1 MVNNLNV
8 LILGGSNG
16 VGKYL
21 AKEFVKKGA
30 NVALVARR
38 KNRLTKIINDL
49 NKIKKGNI
57 FFAKNLIPEGN
68 PQKILKNL
76 IKKKGIPDIV
86 INCVGGGLG
95 ISDPFAKYNDWKKV
109 WRFNA
114 GIAIEINSYLLPF
127 YQKRKKIGKILH
139 ISSLSS
145 IHNNFQ
151 HDKIAY
157 STSKTFLNAYVKNL
171 ANFKKVKNCFLYV
184 FLPGPIN
191 VEGKYWHKQYLKN
204 KKNVQI
210 YMKKN
215 FKIGRLLNVEEVGSK
230 IAKVALQKNPIKTG
244 SLIFFK

>member
-1 MVNNLNV
+1 MTINLNV

-21 AKEFVKKGA
+21 SKEFVKKGA
-30 NVALVARR
+30 SVALVARR
-38 KNRLTKIINDL
+38 KNRLKKIINDL

-68 PQKILKNL
+68 PQKILKIF

-95 ISDPFAKYNDWKKV
+95 ISDPFARYKDWKKV

-127 YQKRKKIGKILH
+127 YQKRKNAGKILH

-145 IHNNFQ
+145 IHANLE

-157 STSKTFLNAYVKNL
+157 SASKTFLNAYVRNL
-171 ANFKKVKNCFLYV
+171 ANFKKVKNCYLYA

-191 VEGKYWHKQYLKN
+191 VEGKYWNKQFLKN
-204 KKNVQI
+204 KKNVQT

-215 FKIGRLLNVEEVGSK
+215 FKIGRLLSVEEVGDKITK
-230 IAKVALQKNPIKTG
+230 IALKKNPLKTG

>member
-1 MVNNLNV
+1 MANLLNV

-21 AKEFVKKGA
+21 AMKFVKKGA
-30 NVALVARR
+30 NVAIIARR
-38 KNRLTKIINDL
+38 RKRLKKIINEL

-68 PQKILKNL
+68 PQKVLKML
-76 IKKKGIPDIV
+76 IKKRGVPDIV

-95 ISDPFAKYNDWKKV
+95 VSNPFAGYKDWEKV

-114 GIAIEINSYLLPF
+114 GIAIEVNSYLLPF
-127 YQKRKKIGKILH
+127 YKRRKKAGRIIH

-145 IHNNFQ
+145 IHNNFK

-157 STSKTFLNAYVKNL
+157 STSKAFLNAYVKNL
-171 ANFKKVKNCFLYV
+171 SNFKEVKNCHLYT

-191 VEGKYWHKQYLKN
+191 VEGKYWHKQSLKN
-204 KKNVQI
+204 KKKVQI

-215 FKIGRLLNVEEVGSK
+215 FEIGRLLEVNEVGSK
-230 IAKVALQKNPIKTG
+230 IAKIALKKSPLKTG
-244 SLIFFK
+244 SLIYFK